1 MATSPS
7 PEHALGFPLTH
18 LEEQKGKQR
27 AGVSLS
33 QVIFLSGSIAMR
45 SEKRDLQIRGILGL
59 MFD

>member
-33 QVIFLSGSIAMR
+33 QVISHFFLAA
-45 SEKRDLQIRGILGL
+45 
-59 MFD
+59 